1 LETEITEIKTLSEVI
16 GRQNSSNSSREP
28 ALASREIPR
37 RLSAAANFFLNFVSV
52 SMSCISRFG
61 GELRPQP
68 PMLAN
73 AGAIEWSR
81 FLDRP
86 VITSTCFDCEAAVAG
101 KTVLITGAAG
111 SIGSALARRLMAAPV
126 DTLLLLDYSLPGL
139 HALCHEYIERIGK
152 SPRVEFLQT
161 DILSEGALQ
170 DIFLEHRPQIVFHTA
185 ALKHL
190 GALERAPVAALR
202 INVLGTLR
210 LLEFVDSSDVEYFVN
225 ISTDKAVNP
234 CSVLGVS
241 KRIAELLVLSMESSG
256 ARMVSLRLGNVLGSS
271 GSVVPLFLRSLQ
283 NNQPL
288 EITDLQAS
296 RYFVTMDEAVSLL
309 LSSLAVSA
317 NSLLLPAM
325 GDPRRIV
332 DLAAFLL
339 NEFQCVSP
347 GKSLIYTG
355 LRDGEKRAE
364 QLIYQHEYLGAGPV
378 PHLRRILNSGVPD
391 KEEFAENLGRL
402 LELVVE
408 GGTTGLIEALSR
420 IVPEFKASPALQSY
434 VH

>member
-1 LETEITEIKTLSEVI
+1 MAVKF
-16 GRQNSSNSSREP
+16 RE
-28 ALASREIPR
+28 E
-37 RLSAAANFFLNFVSV
+37 LSAAANFCHNFVSV
-52 SMSCISRFG
+52 SMSFITRPIV
-61 GELRPQP
+61 ELRPLP
-68 PMLAN
+68 AMLAN
-73 AGAIEWSR
+73 TGAIEWSR

-86 VITSTCFDCEAAVAG
+86 VINSTCFDCDAAVAG

-111 SIGSALARRLMAAPV
+111 SIGSALARRLMEAPV
-126 DTLLLLDYSLPGL
+126 DTLLLLDCSLPGL
-139 HALCHEYIERIGK
+139 QALCRKYVERLAK

-161 DILSEGALQ
+161 DILSEGELQ
-170 DIFLEHRPQIVFHTA
+170 DTFLKHRPQIVFHTA

-190 GALERAPVAALR
+190 AALERAPVNA
-202 INVLGTLR
+202 IKTNVLGTLR
-210 LLEFVDSSDVEYFVN
+210 LLELVDSSDVECFVN

-234 CSVLGVS
+234 ISILGVS

-288 EITDLQAS
+288 KITDPQAS

-309 LSSLAVSA
+309 LASLAVSD

-325 GDPRRIV
+325 GAPRRIG

-339 NEFQCVSP
+339 NEFQCVFP
-347 GKSLIYTG
+347 DKSLTVTG

-364 QLIYQHEYLGAGPV
+364 QLLYQHEYLGAGPV
-378 PHLRRILNSGVPD
+378 PHLRRILNSRVPD
-391 KEEFAENLGRL
+391 RDEFAENVGRL
-402 LELVVE
+402 LELIVE

-420 IVPEFKASPALQSY
+420 IVPEFAASPALQSY
-434 VH
+434 LR